1 MSQFR
6 LTFLVGLKEGILD
19 PAGQATRN
27 VLQHMGYE
35 AHDVRIGKWIQVI
48 VSAETEDQAL
58 AIGQEMGKRILS
70 NPVMEYFEV
79 TVHAYE
85 Q

>member
-1 MSQFR
+1 MTQFR
-6 LTFLVGLKEGILD
+6 LTFLVGLKAGILD

-27 VLQHMGYE
+27 VLQHMEYQVD
-35 AHDVRIGKWIQVI
+35 DVRIGKWIQVI
-48 VSAETEDQAL
+48 VSAKTKDQAL
-58 AIGQEMGKRILS
+58 AIGQEMGERILS

-79 TVHAYE
+79 TVQAYE

>member
-1 MSQFR
+1 MTQFR

-27 VLQHMGYE
+27 VLQNMGYQ
-35 AHDVRIGKWIQVI
+35 ADDVRIGKWIQVV
-48 VSAETEDQAL
+48 VSAKTEDQAL
-58 AIGQEMGKRILS
+58 TIGQEIGQRLLS

-79 TVHAYE
+79 TVQAYE
-85 Q
+85 